1 MEYETAIDYF
11 QVVNDEKGMPRGLG
25 VSMLPEGLKD
35 LYLRVSSEG
44 SLSLAPLSYGYSTVL
59 SVSTDYHG
67 QSLFLTK
74 VWDAQGKTQVLALTL
89 DDNKQLK
96 MASTNGDDKK
106 KKTQQRWVAT
116 TKGNVM
122 KDAKGHLI
130 EASFTIYNQY
140 WGMNYYL
147 NGRGKS
153 VAVEPMPQSWILH
166 MQPMK
171 PEMLSFPNIS
181 LTTLDKDRCFY
192 PYLLQVGSISG
203 QNWSIDPTIPEWLEL
218 DKDKGTISQKSGLAP
233 PVYPLTN
240 FTIVVKNDVGS
251 TSAQF
256 YIKVIQTETF

>member
-1 MEYETAIDYF
+1 M
-11 QVVNDEKGMPRGLG
+11 
-25 VSMLPEGLKD
+25 
-35 LYLRVSSEG
+35 RVSSEG

-59 SVSTDYHG
+59 SVSTDYHS

-74 VWDAQGKTQVLALTL
+74 VWDAQGKMQVLALTL

-96 MASTNGDDKK
+96 MASTIGDDKK
-106 KKTQQRWVAT
+106 MTQQRWVAT

-181 LTTLDKDRCFY
+181 LTT
-192 PYLLQVGSISG
+192 
-203 QNWSIDPTIPEWLEL
+203 
-218 DKDKGTISQKSGLAP
+218 
-233 PVYPLTN
+233 
-240 FTIVVKNDVGS
+240 
-251 TSAQF
+251 
-256 YIKVIQTETF
+256 